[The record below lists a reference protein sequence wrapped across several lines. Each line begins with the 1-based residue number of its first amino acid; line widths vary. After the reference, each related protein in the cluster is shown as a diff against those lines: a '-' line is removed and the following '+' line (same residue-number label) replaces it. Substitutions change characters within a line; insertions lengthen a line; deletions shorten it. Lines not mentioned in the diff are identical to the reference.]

1 MNAEVLDA
9 VRREAAGLLD
19 PSKRGTLGQFMTP
32 SVIAAFMASLF
43 TIKRAGPIRLLDAG
57 ARYKNFQRI

>member
-9 VRREAAGLLD
+9 VRREATGALD
-19 PSKRGTLGQFMTP
+19 QSKRGALGQFMTP

-43 TIKRAGPIRLLDAG
+43 
-57 ARYKNFQRI
+57 